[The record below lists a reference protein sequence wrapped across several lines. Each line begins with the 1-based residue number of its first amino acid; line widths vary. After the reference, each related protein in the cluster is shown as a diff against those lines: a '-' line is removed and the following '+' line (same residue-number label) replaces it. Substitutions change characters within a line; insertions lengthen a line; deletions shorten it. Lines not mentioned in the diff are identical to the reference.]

1 MGEDE
6 LDSGLQSMREAV
18 QATVDEAGEQ
28 HDVESTEEV
37 IPLLDKFDLGIRNV
51 KLDKLEPYLLE
62 FEAELRELVK
72 SLGPGRI
79 PHGYVGRQ
87 LMVSVL
93 GHVGRI
99 VTDILGEKHA
109 LDSRDGMDFAIE
121 LASILYPITYGV
133 PTYDVL
139 FYDELLDPNSSAS
152 TQGAVVIREQMAS
165 ELQEKALKRIA
176 LMQQQVNALES
187 PEAQAA
193 EIQRL
198 QPEFVHLTQIAAG
211 FYPAPFNAE
220 QQHRWLAVDVG
231 VALDPNLDPKDSLA
245 LSPENLTYL
254 EKIAHLSLED
264 YKANPDE
271 VSRDSKLQHHQ
282 QILQE
287 FLECGRLRE
296 PWHHKRQS
304 D

>member
-1 MGEDE
+1 
-6 LDSGLQSMREAV
+6 MREAV
-18 QATVDEAGEQ
+18 QATVDETGEQ
-28 HDVESTEEV
+28 HEVESTEEV

-51 KLDKLEPYLLE
+51 KLDKLEPYLLN
-62 FEAELRELVK
+62 FETELRELVN

-79 PHGYVGRQ
+79 PRGYVGRQ
-87 LMVSVL
+87 VLVSVL

-99 VTDILGEKHA
+99 VTDTLGEKHA
-109 LDSRDGMDFAIE
+109 LDSRDGIDFAIE
-121 LASILYPITYGV
+121 LASILYPNTYGV

-139 FYDELLDPNSSAS
+139 FYDELLEPKSSTS
-152 TQGAVVIREQMAS
+152 TRGAVVIREEMAT
-165 ELQEKALKRIA
+165 ELQEKALRRIA

-231 VALDPNLDPKDSLA
+231 VALDPDLDPKDSFT
-245 LSPENLTYL
+245 LSPENMTYL
-254 EKIAHLSLED
+254 GKIAHLALED

-271 VSRDSKLQHHQ
+271 VSQNSKLRYHQ
-282 QILQE
+282 QVLRD
-287 FLECGRLRE
+287 FLEYGRLRE
-296 PWHHKRQS
+296 PWHIAPQRIK
-304 D
+304 